1 MLSQITQYLFVFNFG
16 NTIKYICTPTILLV
30 VMVLVILLLVALSMV
45 ILVVVVVVLLVVI
58 VLIAAI
64 VIIVVL
70 VVVVGFSVSSSCSG
84 SECSGRGD
92 RCIEGHVNIL
102 FRIPAMV
109 SAATL
114 AANSAAVSAAFLTT
128 V

>member
-1 MLSQITQYLFVFNFG
+1 MHTHNTFSSNGISDTIASSAING
-16 NTIKYICTPTILLV
+16 NISSGRSS
-30 VMVLVILLLVALSMV
+30 VISSNSTVTVSV
-45 ILVVVVVVLLVVI
+45 
-58 VLIAAI
+58 AAI

-84 SECSGRGD
+84 SEFSGRGD